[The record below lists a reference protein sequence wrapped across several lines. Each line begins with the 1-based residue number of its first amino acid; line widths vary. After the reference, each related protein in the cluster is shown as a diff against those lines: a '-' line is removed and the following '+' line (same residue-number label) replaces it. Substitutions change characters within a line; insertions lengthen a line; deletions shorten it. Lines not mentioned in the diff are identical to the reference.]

1 MTQTEPSVIY
11 TQIIKLLFDEHQ
23 EEVGIVSL
31 AEILGCES
39 TAANIIAV
47 LCPARTDERDLI
59 SRLDELLV
67 SYKAAINCG
76 EQVSGLSFK

>member
-1 MTQTEPSVIY
+1 MTQTDLSVIY
-11 TQIIKLLFDEHQ
+11 AQINRLLFVEQQ
-23 EEVGIVSL
+23 EEIDIVSL

-47 LCPARTDERDLI
+47 LCPARTHERDLI